1 MAPDLRRRIIKFA
14 VLFFPLS
21 AWLVTAKIMS
31 DIPFNSITWR
41 VLSIWLIS
49 TPQHTPLVVS
59 PVAGFVVALVLAF
72 SLKRFATSE
81 GFDGAGYKKH
91 IRGTEAVPIEK
102 LRKLCTEPRAAQI
115 DVAGVP
121 MPTSIENL
129 HTLLEG
135 ATGSGKSVLLRALV
149 FSAQKRADRMVIV
162 DPDGDLYSR
171 FGGPNDVLLNPYD
184 QRTEGWSFF
193 NEVRAEYDWKRIAL
207 SIVPLGKDNNAE
219 EWNGYARL
227 LLRETARKLHEL
239 GTPSVEELFRW
250 TTIASDKDLRAFLTG
265 TLAESLFAGSAEASK
280 ALTSSRFVL
289 SKYLAEHV
297 SMPAG
302 AFGIR
307 NWMEA
312 ETGNLYIPW
321 REDMKESMK
330 PLVSTWV
337 DIFCSALLSLPEDY
351 YRRWWLVIDELA
363 SMEKLASLAD
373 YLTKGRRKGGCC
385 VAGLQSVSPLDDIF
399 GEKMAQT
406 LRASFRSL
414 VVLGGSKTDPA
425 TAEEMSKAL
434 GEHEVARPEYTDSRN
449 PGSAR
454 NTSER
459 MVRSTERV
467 VTPAQIQ
474 TLPDLT
480 GWVAFAGDR
489 PIAKFVLEPVTFAVR
504 NAPFEESTRMKARP
518 ARHPA
523 AHAPQSWEQVDLPED
538 PTMAG
543 QAAVAGYRA
552 IASR

>member
-1 MAPDLRRRIIKFA
+1 MAPDIRRRIIKFA
-14 VLFFPLS
+14 VLFFPVS
-21 AWLVTAKIMS
+21 AWLVTAKLMS

-41 VLSIWLIS
+41 VLSLWVIS
-49 TPQHTPLVVS
+49 TPHHTPLVVS
-59 PVAGFVVALVLAF
+59 LVAGFVLALVLAF
-72 SLKRFATSE
+72 SLKRYAKSE
-81 GFDGAGYKKH
+81 GFDGAGYVKH
-91 IRGTEAVPIEK
+91 IRGTQVVPIKK
-102 LRKLCTEPRAAQI
+102 LERMCTEKHGKDQVI
-115 DVAGVP
+115 VAGVP
-121 MPTSIENL
+121 MPIDIENL
-129 HTLLEG
+129 HTLLNG
-135 ATGSGKSVLLRALV
+135 ATGSGKSVLLRDLV
-149 FSAQKRADRMVIV
+149 FSAQKRGDRMVIV

-171 FGGPNDVLLNPYD
+171 FGRPIDVLLNPYD
-184 QRTEGWSFF
+184 ERTQGWSFF
-193 NEVRAEYDWKRIAL
+193 NEVRGEYDWKRIAL
-207 SIVPLGKDNNAE
+207 SIVPLGQDKNAE

-239 GTPSVEELFRW
+239 ATPSVGELFRW

-297 SMPAG
+297 TMPAG
-302 AFGIR
+302 RFSIR
-307 NWMEA
+307 NWMEGD
-312 ETGNLYIPW
+312 TGNLYIPW

-363 SMEKLASLAD
+363 SMEKLASIED

-385 VAGLQSVSPLDDIF
+385 VAGLQTVSQLDEIF

-449 PGSAR
+449 PGSSR
-454 NTSER
+454 STSER
-459 MVRSTERV
+459 LVRSTERV

-474 TLPDLT
+474 VLPHLT
-480 GWVAFAGDR
+480 GWLAFAGNR
-489 PIAKFVLEPVTFAVR
+489 PISKFVLEPQTFAVR
-504 NAPFEESTRMKARP
+504 NAPFLEAKRGGAHSVVKAP
-518 ARHPA
+518 AGGPS
-523 AHAPQSWEQVDLPED
+523 PWGQVDLPED
-538 PTMAG
+538 PTMAN
-543 QAAVAGYRA
+543 
-552 IASR
+552 